1 AAGSRS
7 AGNRQQN
14 RRMGCIRH
22 NQGGQFQGRSGANVL
37 NTSINSIK
45 EYQYSF
51 LRIARIKNGFY
62 YSD

>member
-1 AAGSRS
+1 
-7 AGNRQQN
+7 
-14 RRMGCIRH
+14 RMGCIRH